1 MHDESDCRLGLLK
14 STKTNS
20 GSANKI
26 ILSVQCNNNYV
37 FAFSHSFRL
46 ILLSVLRRMPLQEGS
61 NSWNWWSW
69 TEVVVGGDGDKLNS
83 ALLLCS
89 LLSEDTEGLDCL
101 ENKKKSSILKVK
113 LNWFLRQNNIPDVP
127 TSFRQKFSKKSRN
140 HFDLTIFFWR
150 KLSEF

>member
-26 ILSVQCNNNYV
+26 ILSVQQCNNNYV

-46 ILLSVLRRMPLQEGS
+46 ILLSVLRKMPLQEGS

-101 ENKKKSSILKVK
+101 ENKKV
-113 LNWFLRQNNIPDVP
+113 Q
-127 TSFRQKFSKKSRN
+127 
-140 HFDLTIFFWR
+140 FW
-150 KLSEF
+150 K